1 MKRLFVI
8 LGTLFIVCMG
18 VSAQKADIKEAAA
31 RYENMNT
38 LITAVTRTRHSTIVA
53 ENAVA
58 KGHFYFRKPDYMC
71 MIFKKTDEQ
80 FYAVNN
86 MYVMVKDGRS
96 RTVKG
101 KGKGNNPFETLKLVF
116 RDLLSD
122 KDDPELSR
130 IAKVDLEKQGD
141 ICTVSIVPV
150 VEDPKVQRRMMFT
163 SCTATIDL
171 KAAELRSVRI
181 NEKDGNYTQYDFSNY
196 IPDAEVSYDIFSP
209 KAKL

>member
-1 MKRLFVI
+1 MKRLFI
-8 LGTLFIVCMG
+8 TLGTLFIVCMG
-18 VSAQKADIKEAAA
+18 VSAQKADIREAAR

-38 LITAVTRTRHSTIVA
+38 LITTVTQTRHSTIVA
-53 ENAVA
+53 EDAVT
-58 KGHFYFRKPDYMC
+58 KGHFYFRKPDCMC
-71 MIFKKTDEQ
+71 MIFKETDEQ

-86 MYVMVKDGRS
+86 LYVMVKDGKS
-96 RTVKG
+96 RTAKG

-122 KDDPELSR
+122 KGDPELSR
-130 IAKVDLEKQGD
+130 IAKVDLEKRGN
-141 ICTVSIVPV
+141 ICTVNIVPV
-150 VEDPKVQRRMMFT
+150 VEEAKAQRRMMFT
-163 SCTATIDL
+163 SCIATIDL

-196 IPDAEVSYDIFSP
+196 MPDAEISYDIFSP